1 MKKFILTVA
10 LVLAVV
16 TSLVAGTMAAYT
28 QQLDTTSAAIT
39 TKTFSIKGNMSDSF
53 SEAIKLAPGES
64 IEYKVEITNDGEVN
78 AKLNVGAEILA
89 ADGNEIDGLKLQ
101 VVSVEKIAV
110 DGSTVKSLTLSTDDA
125 KDGMLKKGETAKVTF
140 KVVWEYAD
148 DATTNAQDNA
158 DMLAASSLVKVSV
171 NATGL
176 ASDTTYAIGDV
187 DTAFNGN

>member
-53 SEAIKLAPGES
+53 SEAIKVAPGEA
-64 IEYKVEITNDGEVN
+64 IEYKVEIKNDGEVN

-89 ADGNEIDGLKLQ
+89 ADGNEIDGLILKI
-101 VVSVEKIAV
+101 VSVEKIAV
-110 DGSTVKSLTLSTDDA
+110 DGSSAKSAALSTDDA
-125 KDGMLKKGETAKVTF
+125 KDSMLRKGETAKVTF
-140 KVVWEYAD
+140 KVIWEYAN
-148 DATTNAQDNA
+148 DAEANAQDNA
-158 DMLAASSLVKVSV
+158 DMLNASSLVKVSV
-171 NATGL
+171 NAIGL
-176 ASDTTYAIGDV
+176 ASDTTYDIGDV
-187 DTAFNGN
+187 DTAF